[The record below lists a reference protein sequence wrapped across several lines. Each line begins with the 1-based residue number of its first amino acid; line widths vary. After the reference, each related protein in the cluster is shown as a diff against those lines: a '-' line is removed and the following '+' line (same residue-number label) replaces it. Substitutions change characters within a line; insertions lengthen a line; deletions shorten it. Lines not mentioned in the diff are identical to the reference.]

1 MKKVVITIARQY
13 GSGGREIGER
23 VAELLSIPNYDKEL
37 IRLAVAD
44 DETLSEEDAH
54 MVDERATNSLL
65 YTLAM
70 GSNMYSVAHGVPHTP
85 PLNDRLFIKQ
95 SEVIRK
101 AAEDGSCV
109 IVGRCADYVLR
120 EEPARLSV
128 FIYADLESRKKRVAE
143 RHALSLDAALEVIN
157 KTDRRRSTY
166 YNFYTGRKW
175 GRYDNYHLALDSTV
189 LGVEGT
195 AQIIAEM
202 AKQKMMQ
209 E

>member
-1 MKKVVITIARQY
+1 
-13 GSGGREIGER
+13 
-23 VAELLSIPNYDKEL
+23 
-37 IRLAVAD
+37 
-44 DETLSEEDAH
+44 

-109 IVGRCADYVLR
+109 IVGRCGDYVLR

-143 RHALSLDAALEVIN
+143 RHALSPDAAMEVIN

-175 GRYDNYHLALDSTV
+175 GRYDNYHLALDSAV